1 MARNKFDTD
10 SPTGTLITQTL
21 ANHFSPTGKFY
32 GTQGSFPS
40 YNPQLGGQTTCH
52 TLKFADTLVI
62 FDTGSGIIELGNE
75 LIVDHLMPGVTW
87 IESEEFMTQFL
98 KKDGRPEDLGKALI
112 QAGLFKAERKPLR
125 IVIIYSHVHGDHL
138 FGIQSFKPIYSPNT
152 EIEFFGG
159 LHTRPVKDKATGK
172 WGTELWDIER
182 TMKERVFTG
191 PAYPVE
197 EEWLASKR
205 TYNTVKENDTFHIG
219 CSIGGDIKVEVLPM
233 YHPNQAYAY
242 RFTWGGKVIVVTLD
256 HEHGHEYDKNITKA
270 WEGADVVVTE
280 VQYDEKMYATK
291 KTFGHT
297 TPNAA
302 AKHATEAKP
311 LKIITTHHDPDASLE
326 TVIEIARTLEEKSGI
341 RTHYATRNMRF

>member
-1 MARNKFDTD
+1 MARSKFDTSTAAED
-10 SPTGTLITQTL
+10 LTRETLLKQF
-21 ANHFSPTGKFY
+21 APSGRFWGV
-32 GTQGSFPS
+32 QGSFPS

-75 LIVDHLMPGVTW
+75 LIVDHLMPGFTW
-87 IESEEFMTQFL
+87 IDCEDFMTKFL
-98 KKDGRPEDLGKALI
+98 KRDGKPENLGKALI
-112 QAGLFKAERKPLR
+112 QAGLFKEEPEPLR

-138 FGIQSFKPIYSPNT
+138 YGIQSFKPIYSPNT

-159 LHTRPVKDKATGK
+159 LHTRPIKNKATGL
-172 WGTELWDIER
+172 WSTELWDIER

-191 PAYPVE
+191 PTYPVE

-242 RFTWGGKVIVVTLD
+242 RFTWGGKITVVTLD

-280 VQYDEKMYATK
+280 VQYDEKMYATRQK
-291 KTFGHT
+291 FGHT

-302 AKHATEAKP
+302 AIHAKEAKP
-311 LKIITTHHDPDASLE
+311 RLIITTHHDPDASLE
-326 TVIEIARTLEEKSGI
+326 TVIDIARTLEELSGI
-341 RTHYATRNMRF
+341 RTNYAISGMRF